1 MRVVILIIVALLLT
15 GCETPA
21 NREAQ
26 NIQAVRCADGEVFYI
41 HIPNL
46 VWDVEKYGEGFCDS
60 L

>member
-1 MRVVILIIVALLLT
+1 MRILLLLLLLA
-15 GCETPA
+15 GCTPPHTPE
-21 NREAQ
+21 RQ
-26 NIQAVRCADGEVFYI
+26 NIQAVKCADGEIFYI